1 MHQRPTHQR
10 LHVRDVRDALII
22 LEAVRLGILKSVSR
36 RLNDVERSM
45 YVRSGSVF
53 VWEESEDDAGI
64 KRWTDGCMWSQSRM
78 REPFLFYEEKV
89 QEDRAGPMSKSRA
102 HSVGES
108 SSSSL
113 SSLTP
118 MRSPSSQNP
127 HSPVGCSVPQAYSNA
142 VNPPFGDGHGYGTG
156 LVKQAY
162 SAYVTHPGTSVR
174 RKFHLTAYFTY
185 ADLANLPTLESEPSL
200 WNIVIPQGVYRSG
213 KSRTSGRN
221 LANAAEPARPRPLQN
236 GGAGDSSPSP
246 TSSPSSVGHSPLAQ
260 WSGARRGSVSYFD
273 GPTVDGLHHNT
284 YYYSSYAGSPIHPGS
299 PTSHIGSPRPDSNGP
314 MPRLPPVA
322 SLSVDTDAAR
332 RSRNSEDSRVINMLN
347 SRGIP

>member
-1 MHQRPTHQR
+1 
-10 LHVRDVRDALII
+10 
-22 LEAVRLGILKSVSR
+22 
-36 RLNDVERSM
+36 M

-89 QEDRAGPMSKSRA
+89 QEDRATPTSKSRG

-108 SSSSL
+108 SSPSL

-118 MRSPSSQNP
+118 MRSSSSHGS
-127 HSPVGCSVPQAYSNA
+127 HSATCSVPQAYSNA
-142 VNPPFGDGHGYGTG
+142 VNSPFGDGHGYGTG

-162 SAYVTHPGTSVR
+162 SAYVTQPGTSI
-174 RKFHLTAYFTY
+174 RKKLHLTAYFTY
-185 ADLANLPTLESEPSL
+185 GDLANLPTLESEPAL
-200 WNIVIPQGVYRSG
+200 WNIVIPQGIYRSG

-221 LANAAEPARPRPLQN
+221 LANAAEPARPRQLQN
-236 GGAGDSSPSP
+236 GAGGGDSSPSP

-260 WSGARRGSVSYFD
+260 WSGARRGSASYYD
-273 GPTVDGLHHNT
+273 GPDGPHLNT
-284 YYYSSYAGSPIHPGS
+284 YYHQTSYPGNSIYPGS
-299 PTSHIGSPRPDSNGP
+299 PTSHVGSPRPDHNGSV
-314 MPRLPPVA
+314 PRLPPVA